1 MPNPLKPNPLSPQ
14 RRKQRI
20 DELAARAGSASVGTA
35 VEDRAVSE
43 AGAVDDSAGVSLIA
57 SAWRRLRRDPIF
69 LIGAAVTLLFIV
81 LAIFSPLIAPHDPTV
96 GLLLDKVRPQSNPI
110 PGPEAGF
117 PLGADS
123 RGRDMLSRLLVG
135 SRQTLIVGVFATVFG
150 FIGGM
155 TLGIIAGRSAAGST
169 RS

>member
-14 RRKQRI
+14 RKKQRI
-20 DELAARAGSASVGTA
+20 DELAARAGSTSTGTA

-110 PGPEAGF
+110 PARRPA
-117 PLGADS
+117 S
-123 RGRDMLSRLLVG
+123 
-135 SRQTLIVGVFATVFG
+135 
-150 FIGGM
+150 
-155 TLGIIAGRSAAGST
+155 RSARTAAAATCS
-169 RS
+169 RACWSAAARPSSSASSPPSSASSAA